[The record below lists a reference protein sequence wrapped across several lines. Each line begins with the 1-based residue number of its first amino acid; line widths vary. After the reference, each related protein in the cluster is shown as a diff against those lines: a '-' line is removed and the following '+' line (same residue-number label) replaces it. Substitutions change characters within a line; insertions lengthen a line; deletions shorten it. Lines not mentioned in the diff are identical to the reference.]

1 MPALKGTEMT
11 TTQIVRGDG
20 MLVKRVTHHLH
31 LNVKHPIA
39 DLITATVIASD
50 SPLAAFSKGDRIN
63 IGALEGYPEAR
74 QTSGIVRQVSHTF
87 TGGPSDLIHS
97 TVVEID
103 EVDA

>member
-1 MPALKGTEMT
+1 MT

-20 MLVKRVTHHLH
+20 MLVKRITHHLH
-31 LNVKHPIA
+31 LNVKHPVA
-39 DLITATVIASD
+39 NLISATVIASD
-50 SPLAAFSKGDRIN
+50 SPLATFQKGDRIN

-74 QTSGIVRQVSHTF
+74 HTHGVVRQISHTL
-87 TGGPSDLIHS
+87 TGDRANLIHS

>member
-1 MPALKGTEMT
+1 MPALKGTEKM

-31 LNVKHPIA
+31 LNVKHPVA
-39 DLITATVIASD
+39 DLISSTVVASD
-50 SPLAAFSKGDRIN
+50 SPLAAFQKGDRIN

-87 TGGPSDLIHS
+87 TGAPDNLICS
-97 TVVEID
+97 TLVEID